1 MGIKDIGL
9 YIHIPFCYAKCL
21 YCDFFSMVSNDELF
35 KKKYL
40 EALKKEIEIYSQ
52 KITDINILS
61 IYIGGGTP
69 TILSGIQIEEILECC
84 YTQFNIDQKIEITI
98 ESNPGTFDY
107 KKAKT
112 LFQAGVNRLS
122 IGAQSFSDKTLK
134 KIGRIHNKRDI
145 LACYQYAR
153 EAGFRNINIDLMFGL
168 PGQTKRQFKKTL
180 TEVINLYPEHI
191 SLYALSI
198 ESGTP
203 LADLINMGTLKIPSD
218 DFSNE
223 LFWEAIAIL
232 DEQGYEH
239 YEISNFAL
247 PGKRCFHNQIY
258 WKNQEYLGVGAGS
271 TSYLA
276 GKRYQ
281 NYRDLKQYTMLLEYD
296 ILPIES
302 QEILTE
308 KEKMSETI
316 ILQLRMREGL
326 DKNGFMI
333 KFNTPVEKIYS
344 QSIQFL
350 KEQGLLAENET
361 HYFLTK
367 KGISLANNVFME
379 FLD

>member
-9 YIHIPFCYAKCL
+9 YVHIPFCYAKCP
-21 YCDFFSMVSNDELF
+21 YCDFFSLVCNDELF
-35 KKKYL
+35 KRKYL
-40 EALKKEIEIYSQ
+40 TAIKKEIEIYSQ
-52 KITDINILS
+52 KMAEINISS

-69 TILSGIQIEEILECC
+69 TALTGIQIEEILECC
-84 YTQFNIDQKIEITI
+84 YKQFNINQKIEITV
-98 ESNPGTFDY
+98 ESNPGTLDY

-112 LFQAGVNRLS
+112 IFQAGVNRLS

-134 KIGRIHNKRDI
+134 KIGRIHSKGDI

-153 EAGFRNINIDLMFGL
+153 EAGFKNINIDLMFGL
-168 PGQTKRQFKKTL
+168 PGQTKRQFKETL
-180 TEVINLYPEHI
+180 REVIHLYPEHI
-191 SLYALSI
+191 SLYALSV

-203 LADLINMGTLKIPSD
+203 LAELIKQGTLKIPSD

-232 DEQGYEH
+232 GEHDYEH

-258 WKNQEYLGVGAGS
+258 WKNQAYLGVGAGS

-281 NYRDLKQYTMLLEYD
+281 NCRDLAQYIILLENG

-302 QEILTE
+302 QEVLDR
-308 KEKMSETI
+308 KGKMSETI
-316 ILQLRMREGL
+316 ILQLRMREGIAKEDFVL
-326 DKNGFMI
+326 QFG
-333 KFNTPVEKIYS
+333 TPVERVFAKP
-344 QSIQFL
+344 IQIL

-367 KGISLANNVFME
+367 RGISLANNVFME